1 MSTDPFDPLDHRA
14 SRARESIL
22 RHVGD
27 VEVTGPRSDLD
38 ARRLRQRSDRLRARG
53 AAAAVAVL
61 ALLGGGALL
70 SVADGP
76 GSPDD
81 GGVDEELAIDD
92 TEGRALL
99 ENLPSSPIDG
109 KQSWRLPVGVSPQ
122 TGLRD
127 GDLVTIYGRGFE
139 PNDSLGVVHCSS
151 EADTLNAGVDACEL
165 GSNGTFSGVQYVS
178 ADAEG
183 NVVAE
188 VQIRRFIETPGH
200 GRVDCASAA
209 ERCLLGMG
217 AINNYDRSGGVY
229 LQFEGSPNFAAPSLS
244 VSGSEDELTPGQE
257 VQVQVSAWV
266 PGRLIRLQQC
276 ATGTDGYD
284 DADPCETLLDT
295 RADEAGSLTAALVLN
310 AAVIVDGR
318 EVACTPGCVLRATGI
333 GVPEGTTAPLPD
345 PVPLRFA
352 PGTEGVTTTSHAATT
367 TTTVSVTTTTT
378 TTTITAVPGVAPGS
392 EGDPATTTSVAGT
405 APESRTAPDP
415 VLPDR
420 GPVPGT

>member
-22 RHVGD
+22 HHVGD
-27 VEVTGPRSDLD
+27 VELSGPRADLD
-38 ARRLRQRSDRLRARG
+38 ARRLRQRSDRLRAR
-53 AAAAVAVL
+53 AAVAAVAVV

-70 SVADGP
+70 SVAGGP
-76 GSPDD
+76 GSSGDD
-81 GGVDEELAIDD
+81 GDTGEEVAIDD
-92 TEGRALL
+92 AEGRALL

-109 KQSWRLPVGVSPQ
+109 KQSWRLPVGVTPQ
-122 TGLRD
+122 TGLGD

-139 PNDSLGVVHCSS
+139 PHDSLGVVHCSS
-151 EADTLNAGVDACEL
+151 EADTLNAGIEACEL
-165 GSNGTFSGVQYVS
+165 GSNGSFSGVEYVT

-188 VQIRRFIETPGH
+188 VQIRRFIETPGY

-217 AINNYDRSGGVY
+217 AISNYDRSGGVY
-229 LQFEGSPNFAAPSLS
+229 IRFEGSPDFPVPSLS
-244 VSGSEDELTPGQE
+244 VPGSEGGLTPGQE

-276 ATGTDGYD
+276 AAGADGYD

-295 RADEAGSLTAALVLN
+295 RADEAGNLSTALVLN

-318 EVACTPGCVLRATGI
+318 EVACAPGCVLRATGI

-345 PVPLRFA
+345 PVPLRFT

-367 TTTVSVTTTTT
+367 TS
-378 TTTITAVPGVAPGS
+378 TTTITTAVGVAPGS
-392 EGDPATTTSVAGT
+392 EGDPATTTSIAGT
-405 APESRTAPDP
+405 APGSQTAPDP

-420 GPVPGT
+420 GPISGN